1 MSTLDQK
8 ESPERANAR
17 GVQNPDRSKRIDAA
31 SHSADKAAAIRTP
44 KPNGCSIS
52 VSELA
57 SRLGRL
63 ARGKPK
69 KYSAEELRRRT
80 ERLIKAA
87 KAYHRKK
94 KTRR

>member
-1 MSTLDQK
+1 M
-8 ESPERANAR
+8 
-17 GVQNPDRSKRIDAA
+17 
-31 SHSADKAAAIRTP
+31 TP
-44 KPNGCSIS
+44 SQ
-52 VSELA
+52 LA

-94 KTRR
+94 KTRQ